1 MLLKLK
7 MLFQLKQF
15 SFIFAFNIS
24 IFLFLMIGIQ
34 NSSIRKKVN
43 LIITETVELPVS
55 FIVGIGVISGSLT
68 GSLSKINF
76 GNQKG

>member
-1 MLLKLK
+1 
-7 MLFQLKQF
+7 MLFLLKQF

-24 IFLFLMIGIQ
+24 IFLILMIGIQ
-34 NSSIRKKVN
+34 NSSTRKKVN

-55 FIVGIGVISGSLT
+55 FIVGISFISGSLT

>member
-1 MLLKLK
+1 
-7 MLFQLKQF
+7 MLFLLKQF

-24 IFLFLMIGIQ
+24 IFLILMIGIQ
-34 NSSIRKKVN
+34 NSSTRKKVN

-55 FIVGIGVISGSLT
+55 FIVGIGFISGSLT